1 MSLQTKCP
9 RCSTVN
15 TVDEHLI
22 GRYTLCQKCNC
33 RFYVEVPNLDAPS
46 PGGALFESG
55 HHTGTPAAH
64 DAALNNA
71 VGQTSN
77 ATYRLERK
85 LEQVIIGMTVLI
97 VVTLIN
103 SVLLIVALLK

>member
-33 RFYVEVPNLDAPS
+33 RFYVEVPSLES
-46 PGGALFESG
+46 PHAGGPLFESG
-55 HHTGTPAAH
+55 HHEGQAA
-64 DAALNNA
+64 ARESALSNA

-85 LEQVIIGMTVLI
+85 LEQAMIGLTVLTI
-97 VVTLIN
+97 VTLIN
-103 SVLLIVALLK
+103 TALLIVVLVR